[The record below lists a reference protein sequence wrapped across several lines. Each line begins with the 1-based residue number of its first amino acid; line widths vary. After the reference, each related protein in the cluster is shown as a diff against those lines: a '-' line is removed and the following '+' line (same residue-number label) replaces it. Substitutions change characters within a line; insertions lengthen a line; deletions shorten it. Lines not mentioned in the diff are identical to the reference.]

1 VPLLAALTIQIV
13 GAPDEIAGEV
23 PVAVAQGKI
32 DDQTAREVQATVLT
46 SMGPIYVPDE
56 VIQLSDLGIDAYP
69 RTMAGKIKKTELAD
83 LVRKYRNERDQ
94 SDTNGSR
101 VLLEKEVV
109 DIWSRAIGRDPK
121 HIELDALI
129 SDFADSI
136 TVMRVRDKIK
146 RQTGKSLS
154 LAEMA
159 SAGTLAGQIKL
170 LQQKSASQET
180 TSRKPRPQRDGPP
193 GIEDMVHLVENPEL
207 LDTTKELIVNAINPY
222 GFMWEDVLDVLPVYD
237 FASVLA
243 ETGIFNSWNFKMAVL
258 PKTVNEQV
266 TIPNNMLSLI
276 VH

>member
-1 VPLLAALTIQIV
+1 LAALNIQIV

-23 PVAVAQGKI
+23 PVAIAHGKF
-32 DDQTAREVQATVLT
+32 DAQTAREVQTTILT
-46 SMGPIYVPDE
+46 SMGPIHVPDE
-56 VIQLSDLGIDAYP
+56 VIQLGDLGMDEYP
-69 RTMAGKIKKTELAD
+69 RTMAGKIKKTELAE
-83 LVRKYRNERDQ
+83 LVRKYRNKRDQ
-94 SDTNGSR
+94 SETNGVGS
-101 VLLEKEVV
+101 VLEKEVV

-159 SAGTLAGQIKL
+159 QAGTLTGQIKL
-170 LQQKSASQET
+170 LQQKSVSQES
-180 TSRKPRPQRDGPP
+180 TSRKLRRQRDGPP
-193 GIEDMVHLVENPEL
+193 GIEDMVHLVEDPEL
-207 LDTTKELIVNAINPY
+207 FEATKELIMKTISPY
-222 GFMWEDVLDVLPVYD
+222 GLRWEDVSDVLPVYD

-266 TIPNNMLSLI
+266 KHPT
-276 VH
+276 

>member
-1 VPLLAALTIQIV
+1 MAALTIQVV

-23 PVAVAQGKI
+23 PVAIAHGKFTVEI
-32 DDQTAREVQATVLT
+32 AHEIQATILK

-56 VIQLSDLGIDAYP
+56 VIQLAALGIDEYP
-69 RTMAGKIKKTELAD
+69 RTMAGKIKKTELAE
-83 LVRKYRNERDQ
+83 LVRKYRSDREQ
-94 SDTNGSR
+94 SQKNGTKS
-101 VLLEKEVV
+101 LLETEVIE
-109 DIWSRAIGRDPK
+109 IWARAVGRDPK
-121 HIELDALI
+121 QIALDALI

-159 SAGTLAGQIKL
+159 QAGTLAAQIQL
-170 LQQKSASQET
+170 LEQKSVSQRI
-180 TSRKPRPQRDGPP
+180 TSRKLRPQRNGPP
-193 GIEDMVHLVENPEL
+193 GIGDMVHLVEDPDL
-207 LDTTKELIVNAINPY
+207 IDATKELVLNAIGPY
-222 GFMWEDVLDVLPVYD
+222 GFEWDEVADVLPAYD

-266 TIPNNMLSLI
+266 R
-276 VH
+276 